1 MTARRGIV
9 ASSVA
14 VDLPTVTINAVTN
27 FNQDRATFNATV
39 SANYQSTTVQFQ
51 YSRQSNFS
59 TIDGTV
65 TATGSPVTGQSTAVY
80 YNATGLLNNTIYYVR
95 AVATNAIGVTT
106 TSGVT
111 FTTWSVKTYANGTAG
126 SYSLTLSTVTPTGST
141 AVIPAIH
148 DVFIFGGGGGG
159 ANQGGGGGGGG
170 YRLVSSRAFTST
182 SNTVLSLAI
191 GGGGGPA
198 SAGGTTTISASNF
211 TSISAGGGGG
221 GVSPPAS
228 YTPNGASSGLNNGGT
243 VGSGDNGANAG
254 GTGVT
259 FYNTK
264 DNTLAQWGGGGG
276 GGIGGGGGGGYSSS
290 SNTNSA
296 GGGGGAGGTAYG
308 YNGGTGGGGAGSD
321 ITGGQGSPQGYG
333 SGGGGGSS
341 TGSAGLIYFKYYG
354 P

>member
-1 MTARRGIV
+1 MPIRRGVV
-9 ASSVA
+9 ASSVTE
-14 VDLPTVTINAVTN
+14 LPTATIGSVTN
-27 FNQDRATFNATV
+27 FNQDRATFNATI
-39 SANYQSTTVQFQ
+39 SANYQSTTVKFQ
-51 YSRQSNFS
+51 YNTTNNFS
-59 TIDGTV
+59 SFTEV

-80 YNATGLLNNTIYYVR
+80 FNATGLSVGTTYYVR
-95 AVATNAIGVTT
+95 AVATNGTGTVTT
-106 TSGVT
+106 SSVS

-148 DVFIFGGGGGG
+148 DVFILGGGGGS
-159 ANQGGGGGGGG
+159 ASNGGGGGGGG

-182 SNTVLSLAI
+182 SNLVLSLAV
-191 GGGGGPA
+191 GGGGGAA

-221 GVSPPAS
+221 GVSPPGS

-264 DNTLAQWGGGGG
+264 TNDLAQWGGGGG
-276 GGIGGGGGGGYSSS
+276 GGINGGGGGGYSSG
-290 SNTNSA
+290 SNTNSV
-296 GGGGGAGGTAYG
+296 GGNGGAGGTAYG
-308 YNGGTGGGGAGSD
+308 YNGGAGGGGAGSD
-321 ITGGQGSPQGYG
+321 ATGSVGSSSGYGTGGTG
-333 SGGGGGSS
+333 SGVG
-341 TGSAGLIYFKYYG
+341 GSAGLIYFKYYG

>member
-1 MTARRGIV
+1 MPIRHGFI

-14 VDLPTVTINAVTN
+14 LAPTVSLSTATN
-27 FNQDRATFNATV
+27 FNQSIATLNATV
-39 SANYQSTTVQFQ
+39 SANFYSTTVKFQ
-51 YSRQSNFS
+51 YSTSAVFTSFTEVNA
-59 TIDGTV
+59 
-65 TATGSPVTGQSTAVY
+65 ATTPITGQSVSSYA
-80 YNATGLLNNTIYYVR
+80 NITGLTVNTTYYFR
-95 AVATNAIGVTT
+95 CVATNAIGTT
-106 TSGVT
+106 TSSSLSFV
-111 FTTWSVKTYANGTAG
+111 TWSVKTYANATAG
-126 SYSLTLSTVTPTGST
+126 SYSLTLQTVTPTGST

-148 DVFIFGGGGGG
+148 DVFILGGGGGG

-198 SAGGTTTISASNF
+198 TAGGTTTISASNF
-211 TSISAGGGGG
+211 TSITAGGGGG

-228 YTPNGASSGLNNGGT
+228 RTPNGAQSGLNNGGA
-243 VGSGDNGANAG
+243 VGSGDATNAG

-259 FYNTK
+259 FYSTK
-264 DNTLAQWGGGGG
+264 TNDLAQWGGGGG
-276 GGIGGGGGGGYSSS
+276 GGTNGVGGNGYSSP

-296 GGGGGAGGTAYG
+296 GGNGGAGRTEYG
-308 YNGGTGGGGAGSD
+308 YSGGTGGGGAGSD
-321 ITGGQGSPQGYG
+321 ITGSQGSPQQYG
-333 SGGGGGSS
+333 GGGGGGSS